1 MLTAFSTLLYDNY
14 LAHPGWIVAPV
25 LAVAPLVFVSIVVV
39 YQFLVYR
46 FIRWLQRDIAERGVA
61 RGKSE
66 LDDMISACYISIMRE
81 HMSITIEM
89 ETAKRLRR
97 YALRERRPV
106 SQVVE
111 IAIER
116 LLQQQMPA
124 SEKILATGGSF
135 RGTFSREDTY
145 ESR

>member
-1 MLTAFSTLLYDNY
+1 MACAQRRQYHTPDD
-14 LAHPGWIVAPV
+14 I
-25 LAVAPLVFVSIVVV
+25 
-39 YQFLVYR
+39 R
-46 FIRWLQRDIAERGVA
+46 FIRRLQRDIAERGVA

-124 SEKILATGGSF
+124 SEKILATRGSF